1 MTSPFATSRTLRNL
15 GLVVVATVLIQVLL
29 PLVLGAAAR

>member
-15 GLVVVATVLIQVLL
+15 GLVVATVLIQVLL